1 MLTLRAVRYSSFIF
15 AVALVLLAF
24 PAAAAAAAEPFFPRA
39 GNPGYDALSY
49 KVGLAYKPKG
59 GRIKARTTV
68 EAVATTSLQRFS
80 FDFFGPEVSGVEL
93 EGEPLRFRRRPGKL
107 TVFAE
112 EEIAKGERF
121 TTVIRYSG
129 VPPKIVDP
137 DGTPEGWLRT
147 DDGVIAVGEPQGTA
161 AWIPCNNVPYDK
173 ATFEF
178 FISVPDGLKAVANG
192 RRVRSDNRAGRV
204 QHNWVE
210 RAPMST
216 YLAVLNIGRGR
227 ITKERIGR
235 LPSWTLVDPRMERE
249 SRKPLALLPEII
261 RFQSRLFG
269 GYPFDSAGSIVDYA
283 PDVGYALETQSRP
296 IYTFVPE
303 RTLLVHET
311 AHQWFGDSV
320 GLERWPNIWLNE
332 GLATWTEWYYA
343 ERHGGRSAQQIFEA
357 LYRVPAS
364 KERFWN
370 PPSGHPGS
378 PEHLFATSIYVR
390 GAMAVQALRQQ
401 IGTKPLL
408 RVLRRWATEH
418 RHGSANINQFIA
430 LAEQVSGRNLE
441 RLFNR
446 WLYQRGKPR

>member
-1 MLTLRAVRYSSFIF
+1 MRTLRAVRYSSCIS
-15 AVALVLLAF
+15 AIALALLAF
-24 PAAAAAAAEPFFPRA
+24 PAAAAAEPFFPRA
-39 GNPGYDALSY
+39 GNKGYEVRRY
-49 KVGLAYKPKG
+49 EVQLAYRPQQE
-59 GRIKARTTV
+59 GRIDANTM
-68 EAVATTSLQRFS
+68 VAATATAPLERLSL
-80 FDFFGPEVSGVEL
+80 DFFGPRVLEVRVG
-93 EGEPLRFRRRPGKL
+93 GERASFRRRPGKL
-107 TVFAE
+107 LVRPRREIEEGSSFA
-112 EEIAKGERF
+112 
-121 TTVIRYSG
+121 VVVRYSG

-161 AWIPCNNVPYDK
+161 AWIPCNNVPADK
-173 ATFEF
+173 APFHFE
-178 FISVPDGLKAVANG
+178 ITVPRGLKAVANG
-192 RRVRSDNRAGRV
+192 RRRFV
-204 QHNWVE
+204 QGNARTETFTWVE

-227 ITKERIGR
+227 LVKERIGR
-235 LPSWTLVDPRMERE
+235 LPSWTLVDPRMERA
-249 SRKPLALLPEII
+249 SRKPLALLPEIV

-269 GYPFDSAGSIVDYA
+269 GYPFESAGSIVDYA

-364 KERFWN
+364 KESFWN
-370 PPSGHPGS
+370 PPSGHPGG
-378 PEHLFATSIYVR
+378 PEHLFATSVYVR
-390 GAMAVQALRQQ
+390 GAMAVQALRQK

-418 RHGSANINQFIA
+418 RHGSANVKQFIA
-430 LAEQVSGRNLE
+430 LAEQVSDRNLE
-441 RLFNR
+441 RLFDR